1 MEEKLTREAILDLL
15 GRRDDVFFKLPFA
28 RYLLGDQDEVHKF
41 SELLYLD
48 HLFHW
53 NSFFEYDPRKVGA
66 ADFLKSFQAIAQGFT
81 ARPPSFTPISRT
93 HSGELAGGS
102 HRLSLAMAGEQTHN
116 ELVSVPVLPS
126 LWPGADWSFAFFRS
140 QGMSESAILFALLEK
155 SIYFQSEN
163 EVMPVLVVWPRA
175 QEYWEQIQ
183 EKLVERFQEK
193 LPIISFELSN
203 QQLQRLV
210 LVAYHGESWAENN
223 SGVQTKTREVASN
236 GSDTVKLV
244 VLPPGC
250 QQEIQNLKRDL
261 RQIWGHEFQ
270 GVHSTNNWSE
280 SFRILSS
287 FSNQRSLQVTVSSS
301 VSRLRKNLEWASKTA
316 VAVEKQFGE
325 DRFGWAV
332 SGSWVLGLLGIRE
345 AKDLDILFLSSSSS
359 SSSRTSGEFSSHNEY
374 LKSFGVNV
382 GEIISNP
389 ELHFWFGGIKIIS
402 PNAYLSFI
410 KKRMEGKDII
420 WGESLLKRRRLTAL
434 DSDLLNLR
442 LAFLSLSGEPSR
454 TPAGEGSRF
463 SPIGAEQVDW
473 NQTGTISADFGRE
486 GFLKKT
492 YRFVWPLK
500 ARLTRTRFYGRH
512 LLAKIVRRLVAKV
525 VRR

>member
-53 NSFFEYDPRKVGA
+53 NSFFEDHPRKVGA
-66 ADFLKSFQAIAQGFT
+66 TDFLESFQATAQGFA

-175 QEYWEQIQ
+175 QEYWERI
-183 EKLVERFQEK
+183 EKKLVNRFQEK
-193 LPIISFELSN
+193 LPIVSFELSN

-210 LVAYHGESWAENN
+210 LVAYHGESWAEKDF
-223 SGVQTKTREVASN
+223 GVQTKTREVASN

-250 QQEIQNLKRDL
+250 QQEMQNLKKDL
-261 RQIWGHEFQ
+261 RQIWDHKFQ
-270 GVHSTNNWSE
+270 GVHTTEDWSD

-316 VAVEKQFGE
+316 VVVEKNSAK

-332 SGSWVLGLLGIRE
+332 SGSWVLSLLDIRE
-345 AKDLDILFLSSSSS
+345 AGDLDILFLSSSSS
-359 SSSRTSGEFSSHNEY
+359 RQAAGEFSSHNEY

-382 GEIISNP
+382 GEIISDP

-402 PNAYLSFI
+402 PKAYIAFMQ
-410 KKRMEGKDII
+410 KRMEGKDII
-420 WGESLLKRRRLTAL
+420 WGESLLKRRRLIAL
-434 DSDLLNLR
+434 DRDLLDVR
-442 LAFLSLSGEPSR
+442 LAFLSLPGESSR
-454 TPAGEGSRF
+454 IPEREGSRF
-463 SPIGAEQVDW
+463 SPIGAKQVDW
-473 NQTGTISADFGRE
+473 TQTGTISADFGRE
-486 GFLKKT
+486 GLVKKT
-492 YRFVWPLK
+492 YRLVWPLK
-500 ARLTRTRFYGRH
+500 ARLTRTKFYVKR
-512 LLAKIVRRLVAKV
+512 LAVKVVPRLVAKAAQ
-525 VRR
+525 R